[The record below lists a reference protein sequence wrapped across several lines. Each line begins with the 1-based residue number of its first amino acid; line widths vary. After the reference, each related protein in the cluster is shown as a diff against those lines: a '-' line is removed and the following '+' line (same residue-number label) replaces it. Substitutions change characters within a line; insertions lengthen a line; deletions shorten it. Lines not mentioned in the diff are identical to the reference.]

1 MEESSMMLEC
11 QLIYADGT
19 AIDAQADVS
28 ASGKLLDRASEL
40 HLQARELAVEL
51 LEQHPESIAVLFGM
65 LEGQERS
72 ALLFPRPDCP
82 AARDF
87 VVALRDD
94 AAKAG
99 TAVISRRL
107 DS

>member
-1 MEESSMMLEC
+1 MMLEC
-11 QLIYADGT
+11 QLIFADGT
-19 AIDAQADVS
+19 SVDAQADVS
-28 ASGKLLDRASEL
+28 ASGNLLDQGSDL
-40 HLQARELAVEL
+40 HSQARELALEL

-72 ALLFPRPDCP
+72 AVLFPRPDCP

-99 TAVISRRL
+99 TSVISSRL